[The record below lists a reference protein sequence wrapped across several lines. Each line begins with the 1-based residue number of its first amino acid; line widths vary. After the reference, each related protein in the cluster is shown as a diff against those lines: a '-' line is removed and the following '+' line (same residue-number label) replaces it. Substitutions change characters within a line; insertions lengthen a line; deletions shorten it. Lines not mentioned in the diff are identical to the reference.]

1 MLTRPYIHTS
11 PIAPLGKRQRAIVVI
26 GPAGTIPERL
36 SAGLA
41 RELPWALLCLVDT
54 ADQAARMFPETVSL
68 ILLHPD
74 AAKGAEQSISQIRR
88 FHPLAL
94 IGLLKLETTTDLDI
108 RTIVEGSSILQ
119 GMVPL
124 DTRVHEFVAIISFML
139 RGGEY
144 FPREMFSWHA
154 AETAVVV
161 PPEVQVEEAATLH
174 LAHLTRRELEIIEL
188 VSKGLQNKSIAS
200 QLGLSEFTVKIH
212 LHNIIT
218 KLGAH
223 NRTQAVAFFRDGQQ
237 KYGHDADHASLAL

>member
-1 MLTRPYIHTS
+1 
-11 PIAPLGKRQRAIVVI
+11 
-26 GPAGTIPERL
+26 
-36 SAGLA
+36 
-41 RELPWALLCLVDT
+41 
-54 ADQAARMFPETVSL
+54 MFPETVSL
-68 ILLHPD
+68 ILLHPE
-74 AAKGAEQSISQIRR
+74 AATSAEQSIGQIRR

-94 IGLLKLETTTDLDI
+94 IGLVKLDTTTDLDI

-144 FPREMFSWHA
+144 FPREMFSWHTPESA
-154 AETAVVV
+154 AAVIAPHV
-161 PPEVQVEEAATLH
+161 EVDEAITQQ

-223 NRTQAVAFFRDGQQ
+223 NRTQAVAFFRDSQQ
-237 KYGHDADHASLAL
+237 RHVHEAEHTSLTI